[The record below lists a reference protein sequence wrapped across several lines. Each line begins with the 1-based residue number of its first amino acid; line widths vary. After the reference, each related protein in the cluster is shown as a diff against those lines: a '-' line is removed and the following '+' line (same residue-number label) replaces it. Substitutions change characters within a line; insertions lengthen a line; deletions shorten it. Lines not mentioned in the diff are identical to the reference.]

1 MGDAATDYYHIEPDP
16 AKDPPEYS
24 TNERRAE
31 VLDFILSSG
40 SPKSVSRVQ
49 LAERY
54 DCAPSTITR
63 DIARLGESL
72 GEMFDENTVIL
83 ETRALREQVVNDLL
97 QEDDWRAKKAAL
109 DAQYDWVD
117 FLGYADVM
125 VEDAEEDETV
135 TSGDPEHRISET
147 TRKQLDR
154 LQQQAERELEEK
166 GLVVDTTG
174 DGTRTANGGEQ

>member
-1 MGDAATDYYHIEPDP
+1 MGHDSATDYYHIEPDP
-16 AKDPPEYS
+16 AKDPPEYT

-31 VLDFILSSG
+31 VLDFVISAR
-40 SPKSVSRVQ
+40 SPKNVSRTQ

-63 DIARLGESL
+63 DISRLGDSL

-97 QEDDWRAKKAAL
+97 QEDNWHAKKAAL

-117 FLGYADVM
+117 FLGYRDVM
-125 VEDAEEDETV
+125 VEEVEEDETV

-147 TRKQLDR
+147 TREQLDR

-166 GLVVDTTG
+166 GLVHDTSTATTEG
-174 DGTRTANGGEQ
+174 DQ